1 MLPTRVLAVWVDR
14 EDAVEEQRISKND
27 RQLS

>member
-14 EDAVEEQRISKND
+14 EDAVEEQTISKND